1 MANNSFDW
9 TRQFMEDPDLPEG
22 TYMLADCTGRKI
34 GEVSG
39 ITTPML
45 GSGGNH
51 CLTFDYKVIGSEPAL
66 LQVYYRI
73 AGSRGDAIWTRFD
86 SPLLTW
92 SSATVGIKVP
102 DVFTLEW
109 EIQVNGVD
117 SVTLLDN
124 ILVTD
129 AACPTSP
136 TSCDFEFDD
145 DEPTICSGH
154 FVMANF
160 SHAKYANEQ
169 AKLYAPVV
177 PADEG
182 ASYCLTFWYQL
193 ITEDYTSFILRSNA
207 IGDDT
212 EDWVFGSAVFQGI
225 CDFEKDFCGWRNTG
239 QIHWISY
246 SLHPEETGPPTQNH
260 IIFVAP
266 EDSEPGV
273 QAALAS
279 PYVRNRN
286 CMNFWFKKEPRAP
299 ANFKIIRRTL
309 GTSQIDEKNE
319 TIWELPTDWSD
330 MYWQEDH
337 GYWLGFQPA
346 TVGVVS
352 AAHFTS
358 PNFPSTEGTCITFDY
373 YMNGADVKSLE
384 VIVEETSSSSI
395 IWRRDGFQSDDWIKG
410 KVFYSA
416 VDHKISFRTKTDG
429 RIWLYVAID
438 NIAIIPGRCPADGSD
453 LTVGGFCSFDDG
465 LCGLTNSGCLD
476 EHKWSDQ
483 IGPVSDHST
492 KSEFVDD
499 ISIEEGMCGDN
510 AAYCSFEDH
519 GSCLWSSDSNELQ
532 WFVTTTERG
541 INGPTQSVDHGTKY
555 LMFEPGPYHH
565 YGLRTSL
572 VEFEHYVIELEG
584 KVGDGQEG
592 SFSVDNLEVRYQDCP
607 DGDQYYLTTP
617 QYIGTNTRVTTSF
630 STEPIPG
637 DADYCMSFQLHHTG
651 LLPPTISIQQRGGGG
666 SEQLIEIFHQV
677 APQADEWIDIFR
689 TLAAENFQ
697 KPFVIDVLA
706 MITNTSDGDVSI
718 DNFQI
723 ALGACQEPTDAC
735 HFYEGFCGFTQDK
748 DDDIDWHWHD
758 GTGYEDIFAPFESI
772 RHDSYIYVDTK
783 APHDSV
789 ARLLSPHF
797 ELQQQRCLSFDV
809 HLHGLSAA
817 PGIIQVWRE
826 DIGGIQP
833 QLIKV
838 VDGDQGLEWRH
849 IYVPL
854 MKGGTTRFIYE
865 GILGPKE
872 ELYSSMGLDEI
883 RLSDGACPD
892 DLSCSSEHHPC
903 GWYGEPQVNG
913 SLWQKASGK
922 QVSLWTRPIVD
933 HTLQSSWMDFFWK
946 LGNSASVK
954 HQVPDKDYSETGT
967 GLYAY
972 ADIYESISPNSRTQ
986 LVATLTSVT
995 DSCLTFHYYLEG
1007 DHELVVTRVLNDR
1020 GEDLWRRGSPEP
1032 NWIFGQV
1039 NLDASSETSTIMFE
1053 AIHGRAALG
1062 AIALDNIAVEDGYC
1076 AERENWCDFES
1087 SEACGWTL
1095 AGVGSEDIIVW
1106 ERLKDAMEDHT
1117 YQTRFGYVLAVNN
1130 KNGST
1135 NKTALA
1141 KSSSIS
1147 PYGWSCVRW
1156 WYIAKPETTSL
1167 LTVSFIPVD
1176 DNGTELRE
1184 NAELLWSS
1192 MVTATEWSKGMISMT
1207 AFRYHLLFGASF
1219 FSTSEAIGIAI
1230 DDVYVDNGYCGLP
1243 GDCAFTGSSLCGWEV
1258 HDESSSYWLI
1268 QHGDDHTFGDD
1279 YYLRLAGKESS
1290 VTSPVISEDVYSNA
1304 CLTFWYRM
1312 EQASTIE
1319 WFLQLVRA
1327 EHTTVGDTEKK
1338 PVWVD
1343 TDEMGTRGW
1352 RFGRT
1357 HLHLNESDWGA
1368 RLVLRGTTEA
1378 YWEDSVVGVDDI
1390 QLFVG
1395 ECSTV
1400 PLIADP
1406 SLPTESTTPE
1416 TTAMTES
1423 TSPPLTQYDCDF
1435 EDFKKPYCDW
1445 YNAQG
1450 ETCSWSTTGAPM
1462 LTSPPARDDYSPS
1475 TTMAIDDIY
1484 FTDGVCRDTYSCDFE
1499 HDMCFWENV
1508 YPSQMREEQMQWL
1521 IASPEDADFIGPS
1534 IDTTFKSAEGHYII
1548 LSGSFIVEDTGEA
1561 KLASKEFPQTN
1572 IDGNCLTFS
1581 YSMRGQSSL
1590 LLLVVATL
1598 SNDRSAFVAVDDLR
1612 FKFEPCSVEPPEASV
1627 VQQMYWINDETGQSN
1642 LVFSK
1647 SASKIDV
1654 WSLANLEIFADVDWT
1669 LSVKIVSEFME
1680 ELGVAAVDDTSSK
1693 IGNCENPP
1701 GDCDVEVDWCLW
1713 YNVQDLPLKWQRSSP
1728 IETPEGGTPVIDH
1741 DHTTGSPYGFYF
1753 AVQPDAPT
1761 GAVRSELYAQLEG
1774 PVIFSGIAEQCVIF
1788 WYFIDSDIG
1797 DSGSYAV
1804 LLDDIMILEEACPA
1818 SDLSCSFEY
1827 SCGYFAGNE
1836 RLNPWLIG
1844 RGVTEVPDNVTGPIT
1859 DHTFINGMYAYTDF
1873 TSPAV
1878 TFTDSPVHALLE
1890 SELQQPMA
1898 GCLRFYWVKY
1908 MKSSEG
1914 VDAPILSV
1922 HLISRPTNTIV
1933 DVVVLNDT
1941 KMSTTWTEQRAAFT
1955 SDGSEF
1961 VLVFNGTAFGRT
1973 SFIGI
1978 DDTLVWSGDCS
1989 DPPMPAP
1996 SAFPGKMLY
2005 RTSGGAD
2012 YERAAIVSEP
2022 LLLPRACV
2030 RFFFYAYP
2038 FKAQKIQ
2045 VFKKMHHRPDELIGE
2060 VTSPLANWLAL
2071 RFYVE
2076 ENEEWQ
2082 LKFVA
2087 ESMLNENSLVAID
2100 DVVVSTLPCDER
2112 TSCDFEES
2120 ICLWEDDSTHMW
2132 ARGTEFGAYLYFYD
2146 QTNASSSQE
2155 TVARIISE
2163 TIPPSDEQHCFEAW
2177 VYLNGDNVGELRVNF
2192 LYPDGSNS
2200 VAEIIDPGLEVDKW
2214 RKVQVAD
2221 DASQHWIYFEA
2232 RGSGGPVDIMAVD
2245 STARHQGNC
2254 TILSQDFVC
2263 ENGKTISMDQ
2273 VCDYNSDCSL
2283 EEDETVCATCYFGV
2297 DKCGWSAA
2305 ESMSSPSMFYWDFEP
2320 HAPKLEVNMQND
2332 GSSDSTMLYIAKGIS
2347 ENWQE
2352 FRIPLGHVADRF
2364 RLAVT
2369 FKPNHKTTETE
2380 NLGAQVERILLENCD
2395 IVKEV
2400 VDTRSEGEF
2409 FHCADNRTCVP
2420 SAAVCDF
2427 NEDCPDASD
2436 EEFCAVERC
2445 SYEDRY
2451 EKCMWQNKGF
2461 TRVTAGKTGKLPYR
2475 DHTVNQGSGS
2485 YVLDEESDF
2494 IPMIYSNNVEPS
2506 QDCEFGFYSS
2516 LSGNLN
2522 VKLVI
2527 EIKEVPSQIT
2537 IHTSEVVAPARENF
2551 GWQRTTRIFS
2561 SEQTT
2566 QIRIIGLNK
2575 WSEGVVAL
2583 DDFFVSPKC
2592 KIGTAVTDPLDYSHT
2607 FYCQPSQFECETCI
2621 DYTKLLVH
2629 CLPLS
2634 YAFKVCDF
2642 KSDCNDGKDERSC
2655 GSTNFK
2661 DDAGSWQ
2668 DASISAYHWERASAP
2683 EIGSSAPP
2691 QDPLNSGDDH
2701 YMWLAARGAGTPTN
2715 FATLVGPEM
2724 GPTALPCT
2732 FSFYSYGHDTIP
2744 SMYVYAESAGPI
2756 MRRLLYEFVYVFQAN
2771 QWQHHEIHIGEQS
2784 DRFRVGFRV
2793 LKEGYIAADVNFDLF
2808 LDDFSFVGCSTEEAP
2823 RNGSFEC
2830 TFSSPCSDLLQ
2841 ANDDSAD
2848 WIPELDLF
2856 TLNDYLRLQSP
2867 SSQEV
2872 MADLKTW
2879 YRTPTRQSCFSFSTE
2894 EVTQY
2899 IWLDDVGLRDG
2910 PCPADLTCTFEEGDC
2925 GWHNDTVPEQEIP
2938 WLIVSSD
2945 TNTSLYDPPNT
2956 ESGVGELTVLLDKGN
2971 LDEKLWSSSENSR
2984 AAWQLAQVT
2993 VKSAANFSLV
3003 IGANRHESNAGTM
3016 AVDDLTIDFDP
3027 CTNVVDCDFEN
3038 GLCGWTIDTSTSVP
3052 WQLFMAQDN
3061 FGFVEVDHT
3070 LNSEL
3075 GHYISFDS
3083 RPCQGSSQDCTAT
3096 LTSAE
3101 VNPFIPTYCFSGY
3114 CFASNLDE
3122 NSTVSLTVRSLTS
3135 NDSYTVF
3142 PIPTSVSNEDAWLP
3156 FSVTLTE
3163 LTYTFQ
3169 ISLRAFASTLPV
3181 EEQRMVIMLDDL
3193 LLVSGACGEVTTQA
3207 PPTTTTMIPFVDLFT
3222 CDFEGGDACA
3232 WTVDD
3237 GWLLTNGENE
3247 KLVPWG
3253 PFSDHTTDLS
3263 SGGHMLVISD
3273 SGSSI
3278 QNVEVTSSYVT
3289 MPGDGICFSFYYFM
3303 HGEADLLLSLVVD
3316 EDKKSES
3323 FLAWQREGEVD
3334 NDWHQAYYYAIPEE
3348 GNVKVRIIFSAGY
3361 LTVDNRT
3368 GNIAIDDI
3376 VAHAGECAEQD
3387 HCDFEDH
3394 KSCGWQMP
3402 AEGNALAW
3410 LDADGLQA
3418 DASPEIPS
3426 YDHTYGTSRGRF
3438 LYVHHLTADDLLYPR
3453 AYLYSPALSASENTL
3468 CLEMYYYMQGS
3479 KDWTGSLSAYVLPS
3493 GMDVEDA
3500 TPVWTASGNRG
3511 ANWARAIVETPVEES
3526 FQAAFDEETL
3536 NASIIA
3542 LDDVK
3547 WTPGECPAL
3556 GWCSFEDGTCG
3567 YTNDQTT
3574 DDLNWVV
3581 WRGDAT
3587 DRDTGPAVDHTLGTD
3602 RGHYML
3608 MDASVG
3614 TEGQQ
3619 AILVLT
3625 DIPAGYYCFKFFF
3638 HIYGEDVGGLI
3649 ITVVREDQTEHA
3661 LLKIIRSTGNQWFEA
3676 AVDPFSQDLSFSL
3689 LLIATVGKGPLGDIA
3704 IDDTSLEYHCHDGT
3718 SIEFDLVCNF
3728 VEDCRLGEDESLC
3741 ADCRFENTFCGW
3753 TRDSTT
3759 DHIWDLA
3766 QVSPSYGKSLYVA
3779 QQVAG
3784 EPGPALISSRDL
3796 HDAFTNCT
3804 FKFWYRS
3811 NPENGTSARLSVAVE
3826 SSGGTAYVYHVIN
3839 EGNDDW
3845 KEASVQI
3852 FDHYEAFQVTLEGET
3867 NASPFA
3873 LTVDD
3878 TSMAGCT
3885 QPRLNQSCSAGQL
3898 SCQTSGLCIDEA
3910 YICDGTNDCGDRT
3923 DETNCN
3929 ANFPLCDFEDD
3940 ACSWNQEANKDDIDW
3955 IVTNGQTPAGLE
3967 SFKTGP
3973 STDHT
3978 TRLPEGKYLYI
3989 TKFESSN
3996 EESKKAW
4003 LLSPTI
4009 QRTEDKSCILRF
4021 HYYMFGP
4028 NVQSVIVYKISG
4040 GNEQTDE
4047 LFSVTG
4053 DQGQKWLRGTSEVT
4067 TSGPFR
4073 FAIEGTVKSL
4083 DFVDI
4088 AIDDISLSQGCV
4100 AAADVTT
4107 TTSTSTTTRVTPS
4120 PTTKITTPY
4129 TFPTSTTRLPPTTT
4143 AKHCPATTLDCGA
4156 SNLTCVPGML
4166 VCDSVQDC
4174 LNGAD
4179 EEGCADGTPCGA
4191 GQMYC
4196 GGSGNQCVDR
4206 LQTLCNGVVQCP
4218 LYDADESICG
4228 ECPPTYCINGGVC
4241 YVDEVTS
4248 APECRCSPPYY
4259 GNRCELH
4266 AEGGLSGGA
4275 IAGIVI
4281 GVLLFIALLIA
4292 VAISQRHRFA
4302 RPNNS
4307 SNLLSAADLDATD
4320 DTAYM
4325 GPDLPLHHLSD
4336 LADTNSANLKNKTP
4350 SEGTVKKSP

>member
-1 MANNSFDW
+1 
-9 TRQFMEDPDLPEG
+9 
-22 TYMLADCTGRKI
+22 MLL
-34 GEVSG
+34 
-39 ITTPML
+39 M
-45 GSGGNH
+45 
-51 CLTFDYKVIGSEPAL
+51 
-66 LQVYYRI
+66 
-73 AGSRGDAIWTRFD
+73 
-86 SPLLTW
+86 
-92 SSATVGIKVP
+92 
-102 DVFTLEW
+102 
-109 EIQVNGVD
+109 
-117 SVTLLDN
+117 
-124 ILVTD
+124 
-129 AACPTSP
+129 
-136 TSCDFEFDD
+136 
-145 DEPTICSGH
+145 
-154 FVMANF
+154 
-160 SHAKYANEQ
+160 
-169 AKLYAPVV
+169 
-177 PADEG
+177 
-182 ASYCLTFWYQL
+182 
-193 ITEDYTSFILRSNA
+193 
-207 IGDDT
+207 
-212 EDWVFGSAVFQGI
+212 
-225 CDFEKDFCGWRNTG
+225 
-239 QIHWISY
+239 
-246 SLHPEETGPPTQNH
+246 
-260 IIFVAP
+260 
-266 EDSEPGV
+266 
-273 QAALAS
+273 
-279 PYVRNRN
+279 
-286 CMNFWFKKEPRAP
+286 
-299 ANFKIIRRTL
+299 RT
-309 GTSQIDEKNE
+309 
-319 TIWELPTDWSD
+319 
-330 MYWQEDH
+330 
-337 GYWLGFQPA
+337 
-346 TVGVVS
+346 
-352 AAHFTS
+352 
-358 PNFPSTEGTCITFDY
+358 
-373 YMNGADVKSLE
+373 
-384 VIVEETSSSSI
+384 
-395 IWRRDGFQSDDWIKG
+395 
-410 KVFYSA
+410 
-416 VDHKISFRTKTDG
+416 
-429 RIWLYVAID
+429 
-438 NIAIIPGRCPADGSD
+438 
-453 LTVGGFCSFDDG
+453 
-465 LCGLTNSGCLD
+465 
-476 EHKWSDQ
+476 
-483 IGPVSDHST
+483 
-492 KSEFVDD
+492 
-499 ISIEEGMCGDN
+499 
-510 AAYCSFEDH
+510 
-519 GSCLWSSDSNELQ
+519 
-532 WFVTTTERG
+532 
-541 INGPTQSVDHGTKY
+541 
-555 LMFEPGPYHH
+555 
-565 YGLRTSL
+565 
-572 VEFEHYVIELEG
+572 
-584 KVGDGQEG
+584 
-592 SFSVDNLEVRYQDCP
+592 
-607 DGDQYYLTTP
+607 
-617 QYIGTNTRVTTSF
+617 
-630 STEPIPG
+630 
-637 DADYCMSFQLHHTG
+637 
-651 LLPPTISIQQRGGGG
+651 
-666 SEQLIEIFHQV
+666 
-677 APQADEWIDIFR
+677 
-689 TLAAENFQ
+689 
-697 KPFVIDVLA
+697 
-706 MITNTSDGDVSI
+706 
-718 DNFQI
+718 
-723 ALGACQEPTDAC
+723 
-735 HFYEGFCGFTQDK
+735 
-748 DDDIDWHWHD
+748 
-758 GTGYEDIFAPFESI
+758 
-772 RHDSYIYVDTK
+772 
-783 APHDSV
+783 
-789 ARLLSPHF
+789 
-797 ELQQQRCLSFDV
+797 
-809 HLHGLSAA
+809 
-817 PGIIQVWRE
+817 
-826 DIGGIQP
+826 
-833 QLIKV
+833 
-838 VDGDQGLEWRH
+838 
-849 IYVPL
+849 
-854 MKGGTTRFIYE
+854 
-865 GILGPKE
+865 
-872 ELYSSMGLDEI
+872 
-883 RLSDGACPD
+883 
-892 DLSCSSEHHPC
+892 
-903 GWYGEPQVNG
+903 
-913 SLWQKASGK
+913 
-922 QVSLWTRPIVD
+922 
-933 HTLQSSWMDFFWK
+933 
-946 LGNSASVK
+946 
-954 HQVPDKDYSETGT
+954 
-967 GLYAY
+967 
-972 ADIYESISPNSRTQ
+972 
-986 LVATLTSVT
+986 
-995 DSCLTFHYYLEG
+995 
-1007 DHELVVTRVLNDR
+1007 
-1020 GEDLWRRGSPEP
+1020 
-1032 NWIFGQV
+1032 
-1039 NLDASSETSTIMFE
+1039 
-1053 AIHGRAALG
+1053 
-1062 AIALDNIAVEDGYC
+1062 
-1076 AERENWCDFES
+1076 
-1087 SEACGWTL
+1087 
-1095 AGVGSEDIIVW
+1095 
-1106 ERLKDAMEDHT
+1106 
-1117 YQTRFGYVLAVNN
+1117 
-1130 KNGST
+1130 
-1135 NKTALA
+1135 
-1141 KSSSIS
+1141 
-1147 PYGWSCVRW
+1147 
-1156 WYIAKPETTSL
+1156 
-1167 LTVSFIPVD
+1167 
-1176 DNGTELRE
+1176 
-1184 NAELLWSS
+1184 
-1192 MVTATEWSKGMISMT
+1192 
-1207 AFRYHLLFGASF
+1207 
-1219 FSTSEAIGIAI
+1219 
-1230 DDVYVDNGYCGLP
+1230 
-1243 GDCAFTGSSLCGWEV
+1243 
-1258 HDESSSYWLI
+1258 
-1268 QHGDDHTFGDD
+1268 
-1279 YYLRLAGKESS
+1279 
-1290 VTSPVISEDVYSNA
+1290 
-1304 CLTFWYRM
+1304 
-1312 EQASTIE
+1312 
-1319 WFLQLVRA
+1319 
-1327 EHTTVGDTEKK
+1327 
-1338 PVWVD
+1338 
-1343 TDEMGTRGW
+1343 
-1352 RFGRT
+1352 
-1357 HLHLNESDWGA
+1357 
-1368 RLVLRGTTEA
+1368 
-1378 YWEDSVVGVDDI
+1378 
-1390 QLFVG
+1390 
-1395 ECSTV
+1395 
-1400 PLIADP
+1400 
-1406 SLPTESTTPE
+1406 
-1416 TTAMTES
+1416 
-1423 TSPPLTQYDCDF
+1423 
-1435 EDFKKPYCDW
+1435 
-1445 YNAQG
+1445 
-1450 ETCSWSTTGAPM
+1450 
-1462 LTSPPARDDYSPS
+1462 
-1475 TTMAIDDIY
+1475 
-1484 FTDGVCRDTYSCDFE
+1484 
-1499 HDMCFWENV
+1499 
-1508 YPSQMREEQMQWL
+1508 
-1521 IASPEDADFIGPS
+1521 
-1534 IDTTFKSAEGHYII
+1534 
-1548 LSGSFIVEDTGEA
+1548 
-1561 KLASKEFPQTN
+1561 
-1572 IDGNCLTFS
+1572 
-1581 YSMRGQSSL
+1581 
-1590 LLLVVATL
+1590 
-1598 SNDRSAFVAVDDLR
+1598 
-1612 FKFEPCSVEPPEASV
+1612 
-1627 VQQMYWINDETGQSN
+1627 
-1642 LVFSK
+1642 
-1647 SASKIDV
+1647 
-1654 WSLANLEIFADVDWT
+1654 
-1669 LSVKIVSEFME
+1669 
-1680 ELGVAAVDDTSSK
+1680 
-1693 IGNCENPP
+1693 
-1701 GDCDVEVDWCLW
+1701 
-1713 YNVQDLPLKWQRSSP
+1713 
-1728 IETPEGGTPVIDH
+1728 
-1741 DHTTGSPYGFYF
+1741 
-1753 AVQPDAPT
+1753 
-1761 GAVRSELYAQLEG
+1761 
-1774 PVIFSGIAEQCVIF
+1774 
-1788 WYFIDSDIG
+1788 
-1797 DSGSYAV
+1797 
-1804 LLDDIMILEEACPA
+1804 
-1818 SDLSCSFEY
+1818 
-1827 SCGYFAGNE
+1827 
-1836 RLNPWLIG
+1836 
-1844 RGVTEVPDNVTGPIT
+1844 
-1859 DHTFINGMYAYTDF
+1859 
-1873 TSPAV
+1873 
-1878 TFTDSPVHALLE
+1878 
-1890 SELQQPMA
+1890 
-1898 GCLRFYWVKY
+1898 
-1908 MKSSEG
+1908 
-1914 VDAPILSV
+1914 
-1922 HLISRPTNTIV
+1922 
-1933 DVVVLNDT
+1933 
-1941 KMSTTWTEQRAAFT
+1941 
-1955 SDGSEF
+1955 
-1961 VLVFNGTAFGRT
+1961 
-1973 SFIGI
+1973 
-1978 DDTLVWSGDCS
+1978 
-1989 DPPMPAP
+1989 
-1996 SAFPGKMLY
+1996 
-2005 RTSGGAD
+2005 
-2012 YERAAIVSEP
+2012 
-2022 LLLPRACV
+2022 
-2030 RFFFYAYP
+2030 
-2038 FKAQKIQ
+2038 
-2045 VFKKMHHRPDELIGE
+2045 
-2060 VTSPLANWLAL
+2060 
-2071 RFYVE
+2071 
-2076 ENEEWQ
+2076 
-2082 LKFVA
+2082 
-2087 ESMLNENSLVAID
+2087 
-2100 DVVVSTLPCDER
+2100 
-2112 TSCDFEES
+2112 
-2120 ICLWEDDSTHMW
+2120 
-2132 ARGTEFGAYLYFYD
+2132 
-2146 QTNASSSQE
+2146 
-2155 TVARIISE
+2155 
-2163 TIPPSDEQHCFEAW
+2163 
-2177 VYLNGDNVGELRVNF
+2177 
-2192 LYPDGSNS
+2192 
-2200 VAEIIDPGLEVDKW
+2200 
-2214 RKVQVAD
+2214 
-2221 DASQHWIYFEA
+2221 
-2232 RGSGGPVDIMAVD
+2232 
-2245 STARHQGNC
+2245 
-2254 TILSQDFVC
+2254 
-2263 ENGKTISMDQ
+2263 
-2273 VCDYNSDCSL
+2273 
-2283 EEDETVCATCYFGV
+2283 
-2297 DKCGWSAA
+2297 
-2305 ESMSSPSMFYWDFEP
+2305 
-2320 HAPKLEVNMQND
+2320 
-2332 GSSDSTMLYIAKGIS
+2332 
-2347 ENWQE
+2347 
-2352 FRIPLGHVADRF
+2352 
-2364 RLAVT
+2364 
-2369 FKPNHKTTETE
+2369 
-2380 NLGAQVERILLENCD
+2380 
-2395 IVKEV
+2395 
-2400 VDTRSEGEF
+2400 
-2409 FHCADNRTCVP
+2409 
-2420 SAAVCDF
+2420 
-2427 NEDCPDASD
+2427 
-2436 EEFCAVERC
+2436 VERC

-2621 DYTKLLVH
+2621 DYT
-2629 CLPLS
+2629 
-2634 YAFKVCDF
+2634 KVCDF

-2879 YRTPTRQSCFSFSTE
+2879 YRTPTRQSCFSFRYKIVGGASLFVIFSDESGKNETLWQRLHEVDFVDWQKVHLEFGSSDNNFQMTIRGKTHSTE

-2945 TNTSLYDPPNT
+2945 TNTSLYDPPADHSWMTAAGHYAMIDVQDGQAGKNGRLRSPLNRPTSAGGDCFKFWYYLYDAGNT

-3263 SGGHMLVISD
+3263 SGHMLVISD

-3526 FQAAFDEETL
+3526 FQIIFEAFDEETL

-3704 IDDTSLEYHCHDGT
+3704 IDDTSLEVGACHENPEMYHCHDGT

-4179 EEGCADGTPCGA
+4179 EEGCAGKILGLLLTI
-4191 GQMYC
+4191 
-4196 GGSGNQCVDR
+4196 
-4206 LQTLCNGVVQCP
+4206 LTVQ
-4218 LYDADESICG
+4218 
-4228 ECPPTYCINGGVC
+4228 
-4241 YVDEVTS
+4241 
-4248 APECRCSPPYY
+4248 
-4259 GNRCELH
+4259 
-4266 AEGGLSGGA
+4266 
-4275 IAGIVI
+4275 
-4281 GVLLFIALLIA
+4281 
-4292 VAISQRHRFA
+4292 Q
-4302 RPNNS
+4302 NN
-4307 SNLLSAADLDATD
+4307 
-4320 DTAYM
+4320 
-4325 GPDLPLHHLSD
+4325 
-4336 LADTNSANLKNKTP
+4336 K
-4350 SEGTVKKSP
+4350 